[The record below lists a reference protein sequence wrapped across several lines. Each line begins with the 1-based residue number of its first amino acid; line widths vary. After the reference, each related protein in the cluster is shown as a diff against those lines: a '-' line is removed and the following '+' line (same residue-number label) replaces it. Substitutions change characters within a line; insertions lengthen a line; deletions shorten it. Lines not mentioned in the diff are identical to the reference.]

1 VGRRQPVTRGRCA
14 ALLALSIAF
23 LPGLA
28 RADALTV
35 DECVRLA
42 LARAPSARAAASEL
56 DAAQQRLRAARAAYV
71 PRLLGEAEY
80 GRSGGYDETVTNGGS
95 TAARVMLQAPLLDG
109 GRRDAKFEAARARLQ
124 SAAAVERQR
133 RADVAF
139 AVRSAYFS
147 ALAAQDESH
156 VRAAAVDETTADVR
170 VLEKLEERGLAQH
183 NDVLRARLAV
193 EAARSAG
200 RAAVAALDT
209 ALGELSTLTAAEVAA
224 GDLIDPGPSAIVEPT
239 DGAIEASP
247 LMVDA
252 RAAVEAARRDAD
264 AARSERREQVTFT
277 ADGGFLGVNPD
288 NTFQKFGGAE
298 FLLGFSVPLFDG
310 GVLAARVAEA
320 EAAARAAA
328 ANGRETR
335 QTIALALSRG
345 AVEARRA
352 RAELEAWKRAVP
364 ESEEAFQLI
373 RARYVGGGDVR
384 LLEVLDAL
392 NQSIDARH
400 NVVQARLAYRLAVA
414 EQDHVLGR
422 GAE

>member
-1 VGRRQPVTRGRCA
+1 MTRQHRA
-14 ALLALSIAF
+14 ALLVCLFALLHAAV
-23 LPGLA
+23 A

-42 LARAPSARAAASEL
+42 LSRAPSARAASSEL
-56 DAAQQRLRAARAAYV
+56 DAAQQRLRAARGAYL
-71 PRLLGEAEY
+71 PRLLGQAEY

-95 TAARVMLQAPLLDG
+95 TAARLMLEAPLLDG
-109 GRRDAKFEAARARLQ
+109 GRRNAQFEAARARLQ

-139 AVRSAYFS
+139 AVRSAYFT
-147 ALAAQDESH
+147 ALAAHEESH
-156 VRAAAVDETTADVR
+156 LRAAAVDETLADVG
-170 VLEKLEERGLAQH
+170 VLEKLEGRGLVQH

-193 EAARSAG
+193 ETARSA
-200 RAAVAALDT
+200 RRSAQATLDT
-209 ALGELSTLTAAEVAA
+209 ALAELSTLTGADVVA
-224 GDLIDPGPSAIVEPT
+224 GGLVDPGPAAIVEPT
-239 DGAIEASP
+239 DAAIEASP

-252 RAAVEAARRDAD
+252 RAATEAARRDAD
-264 AARSERREQVTFT
+264 GARSERREQVTFT

-310 GVLAARVAEA
+310 GVLKARVAEA
-320 EAAARAAA
+320 VATAHAAA
-328 ANGRETR
+328 ANGQETR
-335 QTIALALSRG
+335 QTIVVALSRA

-364 ESEEAFQLI
+364 ESEEAFQLV

-384 LLEVLDAL
+384 LLEILDA
-392 NQSIDARH
+392 QSQSVDARH

-422 GAE
+422 GTE